1 MRKVLTILAVI
12 VLVAAIGFGVVQW
25 LNDDQ
30 GGQTP
35 PTPGDDGG
43 VLAEQPEWCPAV
55 EVIAVPGT
63 AESRADDDPM
73 APTANPH
80 SAAAVGMDPSTAYRS
95 CKHPSC

>member
-43 VLAEQPEWCPAV
+43 VLAEQPEWCPV
-55 EVIAVPGT
+55 SYT
-63 AESRADDDPM
+63 HLTL
-73 APTANPH
+73 PTTPY
-80 SAAAVGMDPSTAYRS
+80 V
-95 CKHPSC
+95 

>member
-43 VLAEQPEWCPAV
+43 FWLN
-55 EVIAVPGT
+55 
-63 AESRADDDPM
+63 
-73 APTANPH
+73 NP
-80 SAAAVGMDPSTAYRS
+80 SGARR
-95 CKHPSC
+95 